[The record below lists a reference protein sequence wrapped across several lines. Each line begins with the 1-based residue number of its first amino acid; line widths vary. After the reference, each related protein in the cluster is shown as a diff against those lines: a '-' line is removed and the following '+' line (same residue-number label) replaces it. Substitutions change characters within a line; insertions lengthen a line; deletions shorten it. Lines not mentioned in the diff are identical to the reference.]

1 MLTTLALTTC
11 LLTAPDPTQ
20 ALTQAIDSLFLKME
34 QAVLAGDQ
42 ETYLSLIDQA
52 DPVFVQEHV
61 NWAKDLARGLPA
73 AFDMSLESQ
82 PVIQTADDGS
92 SDVRAIIEMRY
103 TPGAT
108 EEGQN
113 HEPRVIR
120 YRARFTTPH
129 PNELRRLIELA
140 EQVGEHDAARRLA
153 DGPLF
158 FYAGEAW
165 DILEHGTTRVMF
177 PPRYREAA
185 QIVVDALPPIREH
198 VDAQMGSDNSE
209 HIQVV
214 KIYGDM
220 QHLQASIYLS
230 YVQGLSGWN
239 EPGESIKIMGRSG
252 GGPRSM
258 DGLLAHEY
266 GHAATF
272 WMGESANLMPWWTL
286 EGIADYVSRAYRA
299 DYDDAEADPARE
311 REIPEDLASTLKTW
325 GEQNRL
331 PAWSELTDF
340 YTVDPRWMGNVY
352 TQGNHMIA
360 YITQHFGVSA
370 RNEWLRTMAAGS
382 SIDEAT
388 RAVLSRD
395 FATLDAEWRA
405 TLTPAP

>member
-11 LLTAPDPTQ
+11 LLTTPHPTTP
-20 ALTQAIDSLFLKME
+20 LTAAIESLFLKME
-34 QAVLAGDQ
+34 QAVRAGDQ
-42 ETYLSLIDQA
+42 ETYLSLIDQT

-73 AFDMSLESQ
+73 TFDMTLESE
-82 PVIQTADDGS
+82 PVIHTSPDHP
-92 SDVRAIIEMRY
+92 SDARAIIEMRY

-108 EEGQN
+108 QEGQN

-120 YRARFTTPH
+120 YRARFTSESDLFSVEALTDERSPFVA
-129 PNELRRLIELA
+129 ELL
-140 EQVGEHDAARRLA
+140 
-153 DGPLF
+153 
-158 FYAGEAW
+158 YAGEAW

-185 QIVVDALPPIREH
+185 QIVVDALPPIRSH
-198 VDAQMGSDNSE
+198 VDTQMGSDNSQ

-214 KIYGDM
+214 KLYADM

-239 EPGESIKIMGRSG
+239 EPGESIKLMARNG

-272 WMGESANLMPWWTL
+272 WMGESANAMPWWTL

-299 DYDDAEADPARE
+299 DYGDAEADPARE
-311 REIPEDLASTLKTW
+311 RQIPQDLAATLKAW
-325 GEQNRL
+325 GEQDRL

-370 RNEWLRTMAAGS
+370 RNQWLRTMAAGS

-388 RAVLSRD
+388 RTVLSRD
-395 FATLDAEWRA
+395 FATLDEQWRA
-405 TLTPAP
+405 TLKPAETPAVETP